1 MIPPSYIVIISCP
14 FMVQL
19 LTLHITETHTS
30 IIFLLQ
36 VCCPVNH
43 HVSLPSDWL
52 KSTFCLICKSIR
64 AFLKRNFEKILFHVQ
79 TEGRP
84 ARALL
89 ICEIKHCVPH
99 TNNVVNVL
107 VATTTLHPAINIFF
121 YKWEYNKQKYTGW
134 FF

>member
-1 MIPPSYIVIISCP
+1 MIPLLYIVLISCP
-14 FMVQL
+14 FIKQL

-52 KSTFCLICKSIR
+52 KSAFCLICKSIR
-64 AFLKRNFEKILFHVQ
+64 AFLKRNLEKILFHVQ
-79 TEGRP
+79 TEDRP

-89 ICEIKHCVPH
+89 IWEIKHRVPH
-99 TNNVVNVL
+99 TNNMVNVL
-107 VATTTLHPAINIFF
+107 VVTTTLHPVINISF
-121 YKWEYNKQKYTGW
+121 YKCVYYKREYTGW
-134 FF
+134 LF